1 MYQRFSKAATKLGL
15 GTASTCGVI
24 GFNSPEYFFTLY
36 GCWLIGA
43 VPVGIY
49 TTNAPEACHYNLFHS
64 EAQMCVCQG
73 GKQAEKIFAIRDQLP
88 NLKAIVV
95 YWPEEG
101 MPAKG
106 ENDRVA
112 LYTWDEWLE
121 TGNEISDETIVEKAK
136 NVEPGSCATL
146 IYTSGTTVGG
156 SGWR

>member
-1 MYQRFSKAATKLGL
+1 M
-15 GTASTCGVI
+15 
-24 GFNSPEYFFTLY
+24 
-36 GCWLIGA
+36 
-43 VPVGIY
+43 
-49 TTNAPEACHYNLFHS
+49 
-64 EAQMCVCQG
+64 
-73 GKQAEKIFAIRDQLP
+73 
-88 NLKAIVV
+88 

-101 MPAKG
+101 MPAKV

-156 SGWR
+156 SGGR

>member
-73 GKQAEKIFAIRDQLP
+73 GKQAEKIFQKRP
-88 NLKAIVV
+88 
-95 YWPEEG
+95 
-101 MPAKG
+101 
-106 ENDRVA
+106 
-112 LYTWDEWLE
+112 
-121 TGNEISDETIVEKAK
+121 
-136 NVEPGSCATL
+136 
-146 IYTSGTTVGG
+146 
-156 SGWR
+156 